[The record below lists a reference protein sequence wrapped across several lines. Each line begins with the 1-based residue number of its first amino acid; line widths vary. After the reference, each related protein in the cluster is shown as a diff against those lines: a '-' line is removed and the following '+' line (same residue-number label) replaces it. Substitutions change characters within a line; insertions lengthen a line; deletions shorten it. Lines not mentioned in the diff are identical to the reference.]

1 LKLKLYIVQIQINYQ
16 INGFYIGWNKHC
28 DELHR
33 RQCYLPPVSLRSP
46 AQKTFVKHQQKMYPV
61 TNPPTTQN
69 TQVNGVFTFNKGK
82 EVMSLTADNQMY
94 DPNMK
99 SVSMGM
105 SMGTGSG
112 NIGDEAIVEAT
123 EEYALIDPEAFSR
136 TLATIK
142 EALAGLQVGD
152 HNFGQHQLTNAAAF
166 EEKMQRENK
175 LKAKKVPAVKLSFT
189 KSPKDLMNFFEIDSL
204 SMFNGEIVRKKHSA
218 DFLFKDS
225 YIWISPAT
233 RTLHWYVNMG
243 L

>member
-1 LKLKLYIVQIQINYQ
+1 
-16 INGFYIGWNKHC
+16 
-28 DELHR
+28 
-33 RQCYLPPVSLRSP
+33 
-46 AQKTFVKHQQKMYPV
+46 
-61 TNPPTTQN
+61 
-69 TQVNGVFTFNKGK
+69 
-82 EVMSLTADNQMY
+82 MSLTADNQMY

-166 EEKMQRENK
+166 E
-175 LKAKKVPAVKLSFT
+175 
-189 KSPKDLMNFFEIDSL
+189 DD
-204 SMFNGEIVRKKHSA
+204 
-218 DFLFKDS
+218 
-225 YIWISPAT
+225 
-233 RTLHWYVNMG
+233 
-243 L
+243 